1 MDLRRIPHLRWLTV
15 ASLLLTTA
23 FMPPRQEALE
33 VQITQV
39 DATAFPRITV
49 YVSVTDE
56 TGEPVSVDP
65 SLIRLSESGEAVTPA
80 EIRALGEG
88 EPLATLLVVD
98 VSGSMNKAGKLDSAK
113 EAAEAYVNQLR
124 ANDVA
129 GLLSFNTAPQLV
141 QPLTDDRAALI
152 DAIDGLKADGDT
164 AMYDALYEGVGILS
178 TRTGRNAIIVL
189 TDGLDNRSQHT
200 LNEVTS
206 LIGPAGL
213 SISTVG
219 LGDPSQM
226 GLNMAG
232 LDVSGLRA
240 LAARAGG
247 TYASA
252 ADRASLM
259 SVYERYG
266 RALHSEYALTYV
278 TSLALRDGVNRSLS
292 VTLASPGVTA
302 SASARYNPGGLVP
315 EVAEASSWSLFFAL
329 FGGLVVLLLAPGL
342 IGRGIQAVRRSPV
355 PESRIRLADAA
366 KPRVRV
372 R

>member
-1 MDLRRIPHLRWLTV
+1 MHIRRTPHLRWLTL
-15 ASLLLTTA
+15 ACLLLTTA
-23 FMPPRQEALE
+23 FMPPRQEASE
-33 VQITQV
+33 IHVTQV
-39 DATAFPRITV
+39 DTSAFPRITV

-56 TGEPVSVDP
+56 AGEPVSVAP
-65 SLIRLSESGEAVTPA
+65 SQIRLSESGESITPS

-88 EPLATLLVVD
+88 ESLATLLVID
-98 VSGSMNKAGKLDSAK
+98 VSGSMNKADKLVSAK
-113 EAAEAYVNQLR
+113 EAAAAYVNQMR

-129 GLLSFNTAPQLV
+129 GLLSFNTAGQLV

-152 DAIDGLKADGDT
+152 DAIKGLKAEGDT
-164 AMYDALYEGVGILS
+164 AMYDALYEGVGVLS
-178 TRTGRNAIIVL
+178 ARTGRNAIIVL

-200 LNEVTS
+200 QNEVTS

-213 SISTVG
+213 SISSVG
-219 LGDPSQM
+219 LGDPSQL

-232 LDVSGLRA
+232 LDVAGLRA

-278 TSLALRDGVNRSLS
+278 TSQALRDGVNRSLS
-292 VTLASPGVTA
+292 VALAGHGLTA
-302 SASARYNPGGLVP
+302 SASAKYNPGGLVP
-315 EVAEASSWSLFFAL
+315 EVAGATSWSLFFVL
-329 FGGLVVLLLAPGL
+329 FGALIVLLLAPGL
-342 IGRGIQAVRRSPV
+342 IGRGIQAARGRPA
-355 PESRIRLADAA
+355 PEPRIRLADPPT
-366 KPRVRV
+366 PRVRV

>member
-1 MDLRRIPHLRWLTV
+1 MHIRRNSHLRWLTL

-23 FMPPRQEALE
+23 FTPPRQEALGI
-33 VQITQV
+33 QITQV
-39 DATAFPRITV
+39 DTSAFPRITV
-49 YVSVTDE
+49 YVSLTDE
-56 TGEPVSVDP
+56 AGEPVSVDP
-65 SLIRLSESGEAVTPA
+65 SQIRLSEGGETMTPS

-88 EPLATLLVVD
+88 ESLATLLVID
-98 VSGSMNKAGKLDSAK
+98 VSGSMNKADKLDSAK
-113 EAAEAYVNQLR
+113 EAAKAYVRQMR

-129 GLLSFNTAPQLV
+129 GLLSFNTARQLV

-178 TRTGRNAIIVL
+178 ARTGRNAIIVL

-206 LIGPAGL
+206 LIGPGGL

-219 LGDPSQM
+219 LGDPSQL

-232 LDVSGLRA
+232 LDVPGLRA

-247 TYASA
+247 SYASA

-278 TSLALRDGVNRSLS
+278 TSLPLRDGVNRSLS
-292 VTLASPGVTA
+292 VALASPGLTA
-302 SASARYNPGGLVP
+302 SASAKYNPGGLVP
-315 EVAEASSWSLFFAL
+315 EVAGANSWSLFFVL

-342 IGRGIQAVRRSPV
+342 IGRGIQAVRGSPT
-355 PESRIRLADAA
+355 PEPRIRLADPP